1 MQSSPPSPFVVLLG
15 FVTFALLGL
24 EQSMLGSTF
33 VPFSSRFVLDQAA
46 VGGIVSAQFLG
57 SLLGS
62 VASAFLVA
70 QVHLRAMGMVSSL
83 LFVLGLLMVAFVP
96 LWWGILLGFLVIG
109 LGYGVAGVLFNSLF
123 STFGE
128 KSALYLNLLN
138 GMWGLGGI
146 VGPVFAKNLLPSG
159 LAAPFEAAAVIFAT
173 LFFGNLVLGNSKL
186 QPARSEISLET
197 PSKILSSAPT
207 PLVKPILAWS
217 FLAMITLYSATEIGA
232 GSWQIK
238 HLSSSLGVDEATQ
251 VNSIFWLVFTLGR
264 FMAAPLS
271 LRVKPLQMVLG
282 AGILML
288 LASILIHFPV
298 IAPYGYALLAL
309 ACAPVFPTAIAWF
322 TRALPALIAMTPIFM
337 IGGSLGSAASPKLI
351 GLEVDQF
358 GITAIPWGLTT
369 CCVLFLL
376 MVGYNTWKY
385 RV

>member
-1 MQSSPPSPFVVLLG
+1 MQSPPSPFVVVLG
-15 FVTFALLGL
+15 FVTFALMGL

-70 QVHLRAMGMVSSL
+70 RVHLRAMGMASSL

-96 LWWGILLGFLVIG
+96 LWWGILLGFLVVG
-109 LGYGVAGVLFNSLF
+109 LGYGAAGVLFNTLF

-128 KSALYLNLLN
+128 KSSVYLNLIN

-146 VGPVFAKNLLPSG
+146 VGPFFAKNLLPSG
-159 LAAPFEAAAVIFAT
+159 LAAPFQVAAVIFAA
-173 LFFGNLVLGNSKL
+173 LFFGNLALGNSKL
-186 QPARSEISLET
+186 QTAPAEI
-197 PSKILSSAPT
+197 PSKTPSSAPT
-207 PLVKPILAWS
+207 PRVKPILAWS
-217 FLAMITLYSATEIGA
+217 FLVMITLYSATEIGA

-238 HLSSSLGVDEATQ
+238 HLTSSLGVDEATQ

-288 LASILIHFPV
+288 LASILIHFLG
-298 IAPYGYALLAL
+298 IAPYGYAFLAL

-351 GLEVDQF
+351 GLGVDHF
-358 GITAIPWGLTT
+358 GITAIPWGLTI

-376 MVGYNTWKY
+376 MVGYNVWRY
-385 RV
+385 PSRLEG

>member
-1 MQSSPPSPFVVLLG
+1 MQSAPSPFVVLLG

-33 VPFSSRFVLDQAA
+33 TQFSSRFVLDQAT

-70 QVHLRAMGMVSSL
+70 RAPLRMMGMASSL

-109 LGYGVAGVLFNSLF
+109 LGYGAAGVLFNTLF

-128 KSALYLNLLN
+128 KSSVYLNLLN

-146 VGPVFAKNLLPSG
+146 VGPLFAKNMLPSG
-159 LAAPFEAAAVIFAT
+159 LAAPFEVAAAIFAV
-173 LFFGNLVLGNSKL
+173 LFFGNLALGNAQL
-186 QPARSEISLET
+186 PTARAEVL
-197 PSKILSSAPT
+197 SKILSSAPT
-207 PLVKPILAWS
+207 VRVKPVLAWS
-217 FLAMITLYSATEIGA
+217 FLVMITLYSATEIGA

-251 VNSIFWLVFTLGR
+251 INSIFWLVFTLGR
-264 FMAAPLS
+264 FVAAPLS
-271 LRVKPLQMVLG
+271 LRVKPLPMVLG

-288 LASILIHFPV
+288 LASILIHFPS

-309 ACAPVFPTAIAWF
+309 AFAPVFPTAIAWF

-337 IGGSLGSAASPKLI
+337 IGGSLGSAVSPKLI
-351 GLEVDQF
+351 GLGVDQY
-358 GITAIPWGLTT
+358 GITAIPWGLTI

-385 RV
+385 RM